1 MSGQIGE
8 VLKRTWFRHI
18 FFGLIL
24 AFSLANGTETT
35 QLPWNPDPLTPL

>member
-35 QLPWNPDPLTPL
+35 QLPWDLDLIAPL